1 MWHALRILLAVLM
14 FATTE
19 RAMAVAEPPFSV
31 SIADAPFELREYPG
45 FIVAET
51 WVEGDF
57 DAAGRAGFR
66 RIANYIFGD
75 NIAAGG
81 ASAKIAM
88 TAPVTMEP
96 SSQKIAMTAPVLMKH
111 EGENTGMSLIVPKDV
126 ATAKVPAPKDSAV
139 MMDSLPAGQFAVY
152 RYSGGRNEANE
163 QEALGKLRA
172 WVEKRQLQVTGEPLF
187 GYYDPPWIPPFM
199 RRNEVMLRLA
209 GTQP

>member
-1 MWHALRILLAVLM
+1 MTTRLAALLIILIWSHPLMAIEEPAYDVLASGPDVE
-14 FATTE
+14 F
-19 RAMAVAEPPFSV
+19 RQY
-31 SIADAPFELREYPG
+31 APYL
-45 FIVAET
+45 VAET
-51 WVEGDF
+51 VVDASVERNE
-57 DAAGRAGFR
+57 AANIGF
-66 RIANYIFGD
+66 
-75 NIAAGG
+75 
-81 ASAKIAM
+81 
-88 TAPVTMEP
+88 
-96 SSQKIAMTAPVLMKH
+96 KIAMTAPVLMKH